1 MILTAIIEK
10 EPDGGYSAEI
20 AELPGCITEGDTLEE
35 LKANLR
41 EAAEGWLE
49 VARERAKREGC
60 QTLEIAL

>member
-20 AELPGCITEGDTLEE
+20 AELPGCITEGDTIEE

-49 VARERAKREGC
+49 TARERARREGC
-60 QTLEIAL
+60 ETLEIAL